1 MMFYG
6 NGDWSFWEVALMAVA
21 MIAFWGLLIWGA
33 YAVITGAK
41 RPTNELGG
49 DPARRI
55 LDERFAKGDINEEE
69 YTRRRE
75 LLHSTTVRS

>member
-6 NGDWSFWEVALMAVA
+6 NGGWSFWEVALMTVA
-21 MIAFWGLLIWGA
+21 MIAFWGLLIWGLS
-33 YAVITGAK
+33 AVITGSK
-41 RPTNELGG
+41 HPTGELGS

-55 LDERFAKGDINEEE
+55 LDERLAKGEINEDE

-75 LLHSTTVRS
+75 LLHSTTARS